1 MWIYKKRS
9 NKQAAIEAVQ
19 KSVPVLTLI
28 CRLILGLV
36 FVFSGFVKVI
46 DPLGLTYKIEDY
58 LTAFGGFFSNFS
70 FLALPLGVALPVL
83 ELVIGL
89 NLLFKIKYRLTSIL
103 AMFFMLV
110 MTPLTLYIALY
121 NPVTDCGCF
130 GDALVI
136 TNWQTFFKNL
146 VLIILAFILLINTSQ
161 HKPMF
166 LSRIEWAIVTFFVG
180 IGVALAVC
188 SYNHLPLI
196 DFRPYKIGVNIP
208 EAMRV
213 PEDAAA
219 DVYATTFIYEKEGVK
234 KEFTLENYPKNDS
247 TWTFVDQKTV
257 LVSTGY
263 KAPIHDFSIVN
274 AAFDD
279 ITEEVIYNPGDRK
292 SVV

>member
-58 LTAFGGFFSNFS
+58 LTAFGGFFSGFS

-110 MTPLTLYIALY
+110 MTPLTCTSL
-121 NPVTDCGCF
+121 C
-130 GDALVI
+130 
-136 TNWQTFFKNL
+136 
-146 VLIILAFILLINTSQ
+146 IILSPIA
-161 HKPMF
+161 
-166 LSRIEWAIVTFFVG
+166 
-180 IGVALAVC
+180 VALAM
-188 SYNHLPLI
+188 L
-196 DFRPYKIGVNIP
+196 
-208 EAMRV
+208 
-213 PEDAAA
+213 
-219 DVYATTFIYEKEGVK
+219 
-234 KEFTLENYPKNDS
+234 
-247 TWTFVDQKTV
+247 W
-257 LVSTGY
+257 
-263 KAPIHDFSIVN
+263 
-274 AAFDD
+274 
-279 ITEEVIYNPGDRK
+279 
-292 SVV
+292 

>member
-58 LTAFGGFFSNFS
+58 LTAFGGFFSGFS

-103 AMFFMLV
+103 AMLFMLV

-146 VLIILAFILLINTSQ
+146 VLIILAFILFINTSR
-161 HKPMF
+161 HKPIF
-166 LSRIEWAIVTFFVG
+166 LARVEWTIVTFFVG
-180 IGVALAVC
+180 LGIGLAVC
-188 SYNHLPLI
+188 SYNHLQ
-196 DFRPYKIGVNIP
+196 IGRAHV
-208 EAMRV
+208 
-213 PEDAAA
+213 
-219 DVYATTFIYEKEGVK
+219 
-234 KEFTLENYPKNDS
+234 
-247 TWTFVDQKTV
+247 
-257 LVSTGY
+257 
-263 KAPIHDFSIVN
+263 
-274 AAFDD
+274 
-279 ITEEVIYNPGDRK
+279 
-292 SVV
+292 

>member
-58 LTAFGGFFSNFS
+58 LTAFGGFFSGFS

-130 GDALVI
+130 GDALVR
-136 TNWQTFFKNL
+136 TFF
-146 VLIILAFILLINTSQ
+146 S
-161 HKPMF
+161 
-166 LSRIEWAIVTFFVG
+166 E
-180 IGVALAVC
+180 
-188 SYNHLPLI
+188 
-196 DFRPYKIGVNIP
+196 
-208 EAMRV
+208 
-213 PEDAAA
+213 
-219 DVYATTFIYEKEGVK
+219 
-234 KEFTLENYPKNDS
+234 
-247 TWTFVDQKTV
+247 
-257 LVSTGY
+257 
-263 KAPIHDFSIVN
+263 
-274 AAFDD
+274 
-279 ITEEVIYNPGDRK
+279 
-292 SVV
+292 